1 MCADFPCWAIL
12 MNWMWYL
19 IEIFIINKMFQTCIW
34 TCKRELFQQEKNV
47 FLGMQSYLPSAEV
60 NCVSLIVFSGVSVP
74 VDSFRHCVML
84 RSFSVCF
91 SLSAYLVLRK
101 FCFCTWCS
109 AIIIYDNDIYEMSI
123 KISICYLVFFYCRIL
138 RAEWYITCIKFHIT

>member
-1 MCADFPCWAIL
+1 MDVCRLPLLSHFNELNVISDRNFYQQNVSNMY
-12 MNWMWYL
+12 MNL
-19 IEIFIINKMFQTCIW
+19 LERNFSTG
-34 TCKRELFQQEKNV
+34 EEKNV

-60 NCVSLIVFSGVSVP
+60 NCVSLIVFSGVSVL

-123 KISICYLVFFYCRIL
+123 KISICYLGFFYCRIL
-138 RAEWYITCIKFHIT
+138 RVAC